1 MAKASKKVEAAK
13 EISGVA
19 YVAYQADLASREGEV
34 SARLADLFFQCACIE
49 GTRTLE
55 EWDRLVLAARRAE
68 VRVKDV
74 LEFGED
80 DDE

>member
-1 MAKASKKVEAAK
+1 MAKASKKV

-49 GTRTLE
+49 GTRSIE
-55 EWDRLVLAARRAE
+55 EWDRLVLEARRAE

-80 DDE
+80 DE